1 MSSKRALKQA
11 QKQTYAKH
19 RSNISTNRLS
29 KKKNLLKFK
38 RKKVNSLF

>member
-11 QKQTYAKH
+11 QKQAYAKH

-29 KKKNLLKFK
+29 KKKSFK
-38 RKKVNSLF
+38 IQKKKS

>member
-11 QKQTYAKH
+11 QKQAYAKH